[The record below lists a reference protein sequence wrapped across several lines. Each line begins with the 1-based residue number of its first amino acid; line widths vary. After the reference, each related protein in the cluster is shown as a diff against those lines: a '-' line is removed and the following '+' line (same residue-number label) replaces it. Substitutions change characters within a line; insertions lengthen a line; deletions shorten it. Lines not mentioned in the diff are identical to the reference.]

1 MFRRNHNKK
10 GRTDSFSH
18 ERLFSSYQKGLRL
31 IRENPSARE
40 LRKIAPVV
48 SEILGA
54 EGENIEKVAKGDPEV
69 FDLFF
74 LARAGAEESFP
85 VFIYDFSGQGYY
97 LDKVEDLLEKAER
110 FLERQGYILY
120 PHF

>member
-1 MFRRNHNKK
+1 MYRRTGNKK
-10 GRTDSFSH
+10 SRINDFSH
-18 ERLFSSYQKGLRL
+18 ERVFSSYQKGLRL
-31 IRENPSARE
+31 IRENPSAQE

-54 EGENIEKVAKGDPEV
+54 DGENIEKVAKEDPEV

-85 VFIYDFSGQGYY
+85 AFIYDFSGQGYY
-97 LDKVEDLLEKAER
+97 LEKVEDLLEKAER
-110 FLERQGYILY
+110 FLERQGYLLY
-120 PHF
+120 LHF